1 MKPSQH
7 SAVFEVD
14 EAGTLQ
20 GSSYVYAAA
29 QDWARLGQ
37 AYLNGVAVD
46 SKSDS
51 ADGERI
57 LPENWTDIVSTPSRG
72 GSRMNERYGLG
83 FWLGHNGIDGRALSM
98 NGFQGQSVYILPDH
112 ELVIVRLGASHAV
125 DSGAYEFAESVAE
138 ALTSP
143 H

>member
-57 LPENWTDIVSTPSRG
+57 LPENWTDIVST
-72 GSRMNERYGLG
+72 